1 MNGRRARSRPTRSS
15 SGGWT
20 GLAAVPDLAPGSID
34 KRLVYDTR
42 ILGNGNGGHV
52 FTDVLTP
59 AERAAIIE
67 YLKTL

>member
-1 MNGRRARSRPTRSS
+1 MTQLLQNLLNSTVSWAGLLNIPDPT
-15 SGGWT
+15 
-20 GLAAVPDLAPGSID
+20 PGAID

-42 ILGNGNGGHV
+42 ILGNGQQGHH